1 MKNLCKA
8 GLLLL
13 LGTSLTA
20 CASGGGPYQALENRV
35 ATASAMGNNAVRR
48 SAESLRCPT
57 GMTAVED
64 NADMS
69 SDARVDYEERHG
81 DQGGSSYG
89 RGTNQFQT
97 YNSADVRVRAETQ
110 ANGNRR
116 IQCVRPVSLSL
127 PPAR

>member
-1 MKNLCKA
+1 MKYMRKA

-20 CASGGGPYQALENRV
+20 CASGPSPYQALEDRV
-35 ATASAMGNNAVRR
+35 ATASRMGNNAVRR
-48 SAESLRCPT
+48 SAESLSCPT

-64 NADMS
+64 NADMN

-89 RGTNQFQT
+89 RGVNQFKT
-97 YNSADVRVRAETQ
+97 YQSADVQVRAETQ
-110 ANGNRR
+110 SNARR
-116 IQCVRPVSLSL
+116 NIRCARPIPLSQ
-127 PPAR
+127 PPR